1 MFKHLKENTFYK
13 STFILLVGG
22 IFGKL
27 IGFILKI
34 IITRRLG
41 TEGMGLYSLLT
52 PTNALITT
60 ISVFSYSNA
69 ISKLVAEQKYDNKS
83 LFISIIPISIILNI
97 FFILI
102 VYLISKPL

>member
-60 ISVFSYSNA
+60 ISVKNEVN
-69 ISKLVAEQKYDNKS
+69 INGSK
-83 LFISIIPISIILNI
+83 
-97 FFILI
+97 
-102 VYLISKPL
+102 